1 MEDTQIIE
9 QVNMDDDVD
18 ISDEDED
25 EIILPWGSR

>member
-25 EIILPWGSR
+25 EIILP